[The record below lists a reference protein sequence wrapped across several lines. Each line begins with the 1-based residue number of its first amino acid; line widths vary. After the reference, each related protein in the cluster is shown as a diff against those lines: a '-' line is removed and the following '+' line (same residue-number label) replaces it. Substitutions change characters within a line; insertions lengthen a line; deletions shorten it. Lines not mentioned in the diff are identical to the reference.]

1 MIEIKQIKLNKG
13 TALGIKVMRD
23 EKGPLM
29 VLIKAENGFIVCS
42 NFNMKAL
49 EEKGIVAA
57 RVAGINSIETAL
69 ETNVVEVASKA
80 KELGVGEGMAVREA
94 LERLS

>member
-1 MIEIKQIKLNKG
+1 MK
-13 TALGIKVMRD
+13 D

-29 VLIKAENGFIVCS
+29 VLIKAEKGFIVCS

-69 ETNVVEVASKA
+69 ETNVVEVTSKA
-80 KELGVGEGMAVREA
+80 KELEITERMSVKEA
-94 LERLS
+94 LEKLC

>member
-13 TALGIKVMRD
+13 MALGIKVMKD

-29 VLIKAENGFIVCS
+29 VLIKAEKGFIVCS

-69 ETNVVEVASKA
+69 ETNVVEVTSKA
-80 KELGVGEGMAVREA
+80 KELGITERMSVKEA
-94 LERLS
+94 LEKLC

>member
-1 MIEIKQIKLNKG
+1 
-13 TALGIKVMRD
+13 
-23 EKGPLM
+23 M
-29 VLIKAENGFIVCS
+29 VLIKAEKGFIVCF

-69 ETNVVEVASKA
+69 ETNVVEVTSKA
-80 KELGVGEGMAVREA
+80 KELGIAERMSAKEV
-94 LERLS
+94 LEKLC